1 MLEFALVEVNVRI
14 CAACKE
20 AGSLFDLKAH
30 MAECPWAR
38 PELSQEVWPVGQM
51 HKDILKTNSFA

>member
-1 MLEFALVEVNVRI
+1 MLEFALVEVNVHI

-38 PELSQEVWPVGQM
+38 PELSQEV
-51 HKDILKTNSFA
+51 